1 MKRVARSTLATIW
14 DWASPYAPRYAAGLA
29 LLLATNGLAL
39 WIPWLLRD
47 AIAAMERGAEL
58 DVIGRYAL
66 GMIAVAGVQAM
77 TRTGS
82 RLLVL
87 GTSRR
92 VTFDIRNRFYDRL
105 RTLGASFYDTHRTGD
120 IMSRGVN
127 DLRLLRV
134 LYGFGLMNLLNTVV
148 VYVATLVILLRIDA
162 GLTLWALSVYPFLFL
177 AVNRISRRVYTR
189 SVAVQE
195 QLATL
200 SNRAQENIS
209 GIRQVK
215 TYAQED
221 REIEAFREVCSDY
234 RRRNLSLTRV
244 RGLLRALVGMMAG
257 VGTLVVLFVGGS
269 HVIAGTLT
277 FADFVAF
284 NTYLAILTWPT
295 VAMGWIVNVFQRGIG
310 AMERVQE
317 ILDEQ
322 PDIPAA
328 SEEQEEEFQPVDGDI
343 EIRGLRFGY
352 GDADGEGERTPA
364 LRGIDLRISRGSR
377 VALVGPVGSGKST
390 LANLIARVY
399 PAARGAIFVGGTDI
413 NDIPV
418 SRMRRSIGYVPQETF
433 LFSRSIRE
441 NIVLGRATVT
451 EERLA
456 GSVGLSRLV
465 EDVESFP
472 EGLETVVGERGVT
485 LSGGQGQR
493 TTLARATAGDPRYL
507 ILDDA
512 LSSVDADTEKAILDR
527 LQDEMEGRTTI
538 LITHRP
544 STLAAMDR
552 IVVLDEGRVVED
564 GTHEELM
571 VRRGLYAHLF
581 RRHLLE
587 ERLEAG

>member
-1 MKRVARSTLATIW
+1 MKTAAKSTLATIW
-14 DWASPYAPRYAAGLA
+14 GQARPYAPTYVAGLT

-47 AIAAMERGAEL
+47 AIAGMEEGVDPAVVGA
-58 DVIGRYAL
+58 YAL
-66 GMIAVAGVQAM
+66 AMIAVAAVQAL

-87 GTSRR
+87 GASRR
-92 VTFDIRNRFYDRL
+92 ITFDIRNRFYDRL
-105 RTLGASFYDTHRTGD
+105 QRLGASFYDSHRTGD

-134 LYGFGLMNLLNTVV
+134 LYGFGLMNLLNTVI
-148 VYVATLVILLRIDA
+148 VYLVTLVILLRIDA

-177 AVNRISRRVYTR
+177 AVNRISRRVYSR
-189 SVAVQE
+189 SVAAQE

-215 TYAQED
+215 TYVQED
-221 REIEAFREVCSDY
+221 REIESFRELCTEY

-244 RGLLRALVGMMAG
+244 RGLLRSLVGMMAG
-257 VGTLVVLFVGGS
+257 VGTLVVLFVGGA
-269 HVIAGTLT
+269 HVIEGTMT

-295 VAMGWIVNVFQRGIG
+295 VAMGWIVNVFQRGLG

-317 ILDEQ
+317 IIEAE
-322 PDIPAA
+322 PDIPPAA
-328 SEEQEEEFQPVDGDI
+328 GEDGEEFEPVDGDI
-343 EIRGLRFGY
+343 EIRGLRFAY
-352 GDADGEGERTPA
+352 GGGDDGDERTPA
-364 LRGIDLRISRGSR
+364 LRGVDLQIPRGSR
-377 VALVGPVGSGKST
+377 VALVGPVGSGKT
-390 LANLIARVY
+390 TVANLIARVY
-399 PAARGAIFVGGTDI
+399 PAPRDAVFIAGTDI

-418 SRMRRSIGYVPQETF
+418 SRMRRSVGYVPQETF
-433 LFSRSIRE
+433 LFSRSIRD
-441 NIVLGRATVT
+441 NIVLGRETVT

-472 EGLETVVGERGVT
+472 EGLDTVVGERGVT

-493 TTLARATAGDPRYL
+493 TTLARATAGDPSYL

-527 LQDEMEGRTTI
+527 LEEEMEGRTTI

-544 STLAAMDR
+544 STLVVMDR

-571 VRRGLYAHLF
+571 GRRGLYAHLF

-587 ERLEAG
+587 QRLEAG